1 MKRIS
6 TRLLLSAA
14 VLAGSLS
21 TASAQTASGR
31 GLFNF
36 GRKPQTAV
44 ASRPASTPSSA
55 INDSSIELAA
65 MEARTITIPA
75 GPSASA
81 PRQVAPS
88 VQLVNCRSLV
98 IDFELK
104 GLGPSGVGGV
114 ELWYTR
120 NGQTWRKFG
129 GPPQMQ
135 SPFVVDVTEDG
146 LYGFTVVATNGMGLG
161 KTPPQP

>member
-14 VLAGSLS
+14 LLAGSLS

-31 GLFNF
+31 GLFSF
-36 GRKPQTAV
+36 GRTPQTAA
-44 ASRPASTPSSA
+44 ASRPGPMPSST
-55 INDSSIELAA
+55 INDNSIELAG
-65 MEARTITIPA
+65 MEARTITVPA

-81 PRQVAPS
+81 PGQAAPS

-120 NGQTWRKFG
+120 NGQT
-129 GPPQMQ
+129 
-135 SPFVVDVTEDG
+135 
-146 LYGFTVVATNGMGLG
+146 
-161 KTPPQP
+161 